1 IDLPATEI
9 LPGIILTKVPNTM
22 KKGPNNVDWND
33 TIHAV
38 AVVPTCVPKRI
49 SKLSRNVMIPV
60 FTKETVRDETNVLDC
75 IIPVTQ
81 APNAKLRNFHFV
93 KYPIHLDSFSS
104 PKCSISLL
112 KLCKPYTNNAIAETI
127 TITVCSASI

>member
-1 IDLPATEI
+1 
-9 LPGIILTKVPNTM
+9 M

-38 AVVPTCVPKRI
+38 AVVPTFVPKRI

-60 FTKETVRDETNVLDC
+60 FTKETVRDETKVLDC
-75 IIPVTQ
+75 IIPLSQ
-81 APNAKLRNFHFV
+81 APIAKVLTFRLV
-93 KYPIHLDSFSS
+93 KQPCPLDSLSA

-112 KLCKPYTNNAIAETI
+112 LLCKPYTSNAIAGTI
-127 TITVCSASI
+127 TISVCCASIENRLKPKYTV